1 MEFSKVLKQRHAVR
15 RFTDCQIKREILF
28 EILND
33 ARMAPSWANAQE
45 RRVYVAMRDT
55 AHNIRKAYAEQA
67 KKGLIG
73 LSDFSCTHRE
83 YWSKESQ
90 HNMAEFE
97 HSIENYLG
105 EDYKE
110 FLIVQDELYNAP
122 TLIFLTLPKIASSYS
137 VLDLGA
143 FEMALVLSATEHG
156 LDSIVSYASVKYP
169 EILRK
174 YLPVSDDENIVIGIG
189 LGYRD
194 ENAKINQFR
203 STRVSMSQFLTIKE

>member
-73 LSDFSCTHRE
+73 LSDFS
-83 YWSKESQ
+83 
-90 HNMAEFE
+90 
-97 HSIENYLG
+97 
-105 EDYKE
+105 
-110 FLIVQDELYNAP
+110 LYAQR
-122 TLIFLTLPKIASSYS
+122 I
-137 VLDLGA
+137 
-143 FEMALVLSATEHG
+143 LV
-156 LDSIVSYASVKYP
+156 K
-169 EILRK
+169 
-174 YLPVSDDENIVIGIG
+174 GI
-189 LGYRD
+189 
-194 ENAKINQFR
+194 
-203 STRVSMSQFLTIKE
+203 TT